1 MAASLGCLL
10 VVMTSTAYAT
20 TEITTVPSVDLRRYA
35 GLWFEIAHLP
45 FRYEKHCAS
54 DITATYTLK
63 SNGTVQVVNACRS
76 AKGKV
81 KEAKGTAKVAS
92 KKGPNS
98 KLKVTFFWP
107 FYGDY
112 WILDLDPDYR
122 WAMVGTPDRKY
133 LWFLSRTPRISE
145 ELYRK
150 LAEDARE
157 KGFATTRLIR
167 TRHNTQ

>member
-1 MAASLGCLL
+1 MAASLTCLER
-10 VVMTSTAYAT
+10 VT
-20 TEITTVPSVDLRRYA
+20 TLTTVPSVDLRRYA

-45 FRYEKHCAS
+45 FRYEKNCAA

-63 SNGTVQVVNACRS
+63 SNGKVQVVNACRS
-76 AKGKV
+76 AKGKL
-81 KEAKGTAKVAS
+81 KEAKGTAKLAD

-145 ELYRK
+145 ELHRK
-150 LAEDARE
+150 LVEDARE
-157 KGFATTRLIR
+157 KGFGTTRLIR